1 MSNPL
6 FNIQYGLF
14 VITTQNGD
22 RDNGC
27 ISNTVA
33 QVTAQPNRISVA
45 LNKGNF
51 TTELI
56 QHSGRFTASILSEA
70 ADFELFKHFGFQSGR
85 TVDKFADFTDC
96 RRVNNGTFA
105 ITRGTN
111 AFISAEVEQT
121 IDLGTHMLFI
131 GLVTEM
137 ETLSDIP
144 SATYN
149 YYQANIKP
157 KPQPVGQTV
166 EGKTIWRCS
175 ICGYEYVGEELPDDF
190 ICPICKHP
198 ASDFVKVSAE
208 AEASVANKY
217 AGTKTEKNLEAAFAG
232 ESMAR
237 NKYTYYASVAK
248 KNGYEQI
255 AALFLK
261 TAENEKEHA
270 KLWFKHLGGVGT
282 TAENLLHA
290 AEGENYEWTDMY
302 DTFAR
307 EADEEGFH
315 ELAEQF
321 RGVAA
326 IEKRHEER

>member
-14 VITTQNGD
+14 VITTKDGD

-56 QHSGRFTASILSEA
+56 QRSKRFTASILSER

-85 TVDKFADFTDC
+85 DVNKFADFSDC
-96 RRVNNGTFA
+96 RRVSNGTFA

-111 AFISAEVEQT
+111 AFLSADVEQA

-137 ETLSDIP
+137 ETLSDVP

-157 KPQPVGQTV
+157 KPQPAGQTAD
-166 EGKTIWRCS
+166 GKTIWRCS

-190 ICPICKHP
+190 ICPLCKHP
-198 ASDFVKVSAE
+198 ASDFVKVT
-208 AEASVANKY
+208 V
-217 AGTKTEKNLEAAFAG
+217 
-232 ESMAR
+232 
-237 NKYTYYASVAK
+237 
-248 KNGYEQI
+248 
-255 AALFLK
+255 
-261 TAENEKEHA
+261 
-270 KLWFKHLGGVGT
+270 
-282 TAENLLHA
+282 
-290 AEGENYEWTDMY
+290 
-302 DTFAR
+302 
-307 EADEEGFH
+307 
-315 ELAEQF
+315 
-321 RGVAA
+321 
-326 IEKRHEER
+326 